1 MPVFGS
7 LLLTRYGL
15 HIDEATFDMEYAR
28 WLEEHHR
35 LMCELRRAV
44 QEQSPEN
51 ELRMLVDI
59 CLAHYDQMMHLK
71 GAVIKSDVFHL
82 ISGMW
87 MTPAERCF
95 MWMGG
100 FRPSELIKVP
110 FHCSSNT
117 FNISLSCM
125 HASPWRDA
133 WFRLLA
139 SDDEGGYCGEGHP
152 ALFLGSG
159 AFLGSDCNSSTGA
172 GSACGRR
179 CTAGAGSG
187 RSRPSMAAP
196 PWPAVNLFKFYPAD
210 DVNTPIPNCRKP
222 KPAKLRPKY
231 ASFSPCSFDFCGDF
245 LFLV

>member
-100 FRPSELIKVP
+100 FRPSELIKMARCFALLPTCSVP
-110 FHCSSNT
+110 L
-117 FNISLSCM
+117 SL
-125 HASPWRDA
+125 PG
-133 WFRLLA
+133 FRLLA
-139 SDDEGGYCGEGHP
+139 SDDE
-152 ALFLGSG
+152 
-159 AFLGSDCNSSTGA
+159 DCNSSTGA
-172 GSACGRR
+172 GSACGPR

-231 ASFSPCSFDFCGDF
+231 TSFSPCSFDFCGDF

>member
-1 MPVFGS
+1 MLAGLHVCRDVEHFPFSAHACRSKDKGTWNENSASLALHLLLILQAVHMTFTTHRVESAWLLQQVVVILSLFGS

-100 FRPSELIKVP
+100 FRPSELIK
-110 FHCSSNT
+110 
-117 FNISLSCM
+117 M
-125 HASPWRDA
+125 A
-133 WFRLLA
+133 
-139 SDDEGGYCGEGHP
+139 
-152 ALFLGSG
+152 
-159 AFLGSDCNSSTGA
+159 
-172 GSACGRR
+172 R
-179 CTAGAGSG
+179 C
-187 RSRPSMAAP
+187 
-196 PWPAVNLFKFYPAD
+196 
-210 DVNTPIPNCRKP
+210 
-222 KPAKLRPKY
+222 
-231 ASFSPCSFDFCGDF
+231 
-245 LFLV
+245 